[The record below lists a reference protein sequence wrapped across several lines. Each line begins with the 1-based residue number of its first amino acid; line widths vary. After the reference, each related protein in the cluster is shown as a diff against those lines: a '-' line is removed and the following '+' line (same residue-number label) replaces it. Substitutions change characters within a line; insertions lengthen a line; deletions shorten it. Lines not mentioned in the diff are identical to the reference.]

1 VNPPLLEIRLLGELE
16 VARGGRALELPP
28 SKRTRA
34 LLGYLAALAA
44 AAVPGA
50 AHSRTRLCE
59 LLWEGPADPRAALRW
74 SLTKLRPLVDDDGG
88 GGPRL
93 CCDRE
98 HVRLLAT
105 VPGTEIDLAAV
116 RALLAGGLAQAP
128 VDDLG
133 RAAARFRGDFLAGLE
148 LPDCYRFQEWLSA
161 EREELRRLHTAI
173 LAALV
178 ERLAGTPVAALRHA
192 RAWVAVNPLDE
203 AAQAAVVRLLGEM
216 GLEHEAQAQYESCRR
231 MLRQELAAVPSAAL
245 EEARRS
251 LGRVPSRRRPE
262 DDRQPDNPIAAHA
275 AAGEP
280 GRTRAQAAPAAAPAP
295 AVEALSRRAPA
306 MVGRS
311 RELAELTGLL
321 DVAAAGQSAGLAL
334 LLGEPGIGKSTLLG
348 ELSAAAR
355 ARGGLVL
362 DGRAFE
368 AEAMRPYGVWIDALR
383 GAPLATLGAPLRAG
397 LAPLMFELG
406 PTTPSAA
413 SDRGRL
419 FDAVVALLRGL
430 APPSAGSPPVV
441 VVVLDDLQW
450 IDDASAAL
458 LHYVV
463 RRQGGM
469 RLFCVAAAR
478 AGELADCPAALR
490 LVRALARERRLRRF
504 ELAALDPLET
514 AELARSVAPRAD
526 GARVYDES
534 RGNPLFALEV
544 ARALAL
550 GEDTV
555 SGTLGGL
562 ISDRLSRLG
571 RGARELL
578 PWAAA
583 FGRELAADGL
593 AGVTGLVASDL
604 VAGIAE
610 LERHGILRGA
620 ASGGQEGALDFVHDL
635 IRKVAY
641 EQISASRRRFI
652 HLRIAQTLSARPDPD
667 GGNAGEIARHAA
679 LGGDY
684 ELAARAAIT
693 AGERCLRLFAPVAA
707 SELAEAGLQHVRT
720 LPEPTRLCLRMDLYK
735 VFVHATLGRRR
746 QGELERELVG
756 LVEQAGGASLHPQ
769 VQIGLY
775 LLSVLSEESGDGA
788 RAQAYALQA
797 SELSR
802 AADPLTAV
810 RALANTG
817 RCLAQLERDPRR
829 ATSLLLEAQELATA
843 IGAAVIDLPWG
854 LGLTRLFAGEEEAAA
869 RYLEQALNMARQTQ
883 DHWAEYECMARL
895 SMIDLEQGRP
905 APALRRAAELRAA
918 AARLGEGS
926 EAPMAET
933 LEALARLELGEDAA
947 SGLLETAIERLRLID
962 TKGLL
967 AYAQILAAEI
977 DLAAGRLAAAERRA
991 MEALG
996 AARTVER
1003 RSQVV
1008 LARTILARIALR
1020 EGDRDAAM
1028 DHLAVARGDACDPER
1043 VSARARRAVERLA
1056 AELAST

>member
-1 VNPPLLEIRLLGELE
+1 MNPPLLEIRLLGELE
-16 VARGGRALELPP
+16 VARGGRPLDLPP

-44 AAVPGA
+44 SGAPGGA
-50 AHSRTRLCE
+50 PSRARLCE

-74 SLTKLRPLVDDDGG
+74 SLTKLRPLVDDVGG
-88 GGPRL
+88 CPRL

-98 HVRLLAT
+98 HVRLLTT

-116 RALLAGGLAQAP
+116 RALHAGGLAPAP
-128 VDDLG
+128 IDDLC

-216 GLEHEAQAQYESCRR
+216 GLEHEALAQYESCRR
-231 MLRQELAAVPSAAL
+231 MLRQELAALPSAAL
-245 EEARRS
+245 VEARRA
-251 LGRVPSRRRPE
+251 LGRIPSRRRQE
-262 DDRQPDNPIAAHA
+262 DDRYPGNPLFEQA
-275 AAGEP
+275 AAVEP
-280 GRTRAQAAPAAAPAP
+280 QQPSSQAPPAPAAA
-295 AVEALSRRAPA
+295 ALSQRAWA
-306 MVGRS
+306 LVGRS

-321 DVAAAGQSAGLAL
+321 DTAEAGQSRGLAL
-334 LLGEPGIGKSTLLG
+334 LLGEPGIGKSRLLG
-348 ELSAAAR
+348 ELSAEAR
-355 ARGGLVL
+355 LRGGLVL

-368 AEAMRPYGVWIDALR
+368 AEAVRPYGPWIDALR
-383 GAPLATLGAPLRAG
+383 SAPLPALAAPLRAD
-397 LAPLMFELG
+397 LAPLSVELG
-406 PTTPSAA
+406 PTTGSSTS
-413 SDRGRL
+413 SDRSRL
-419 FDAVVALLRGL
+419 FDAVVALLSGP
-430 APPSAGSPPVV
+430 APPFAADPPVV

-469 RLFCVAAAR
+469 RLLCVAAAR

-504 ELAALDPLET
+504 ELTPLDALET
-514 AELARSVAPRAD
+514 AELARSVAPLAD

-550 GEDTV
+550 GEDTL

-562 ISDRLSRLG
+562 IGDRLSRIG

-583 FGRELAADGL
+583 FGREFAADWL
-593 AGVTGLVASDL
+593 ASVTGLAASDL

-620 ASGGQEGALDFVHDL
+620 AAGGQEGALDFAHDL
-635 IRKVAY
+635 IRKAAY
-641 EQISASRRRFI
+641 QQVSASRRRFI
-652 HLRIAQTLSARPDPD
+652 HLRIAQTLSPLPDPD

-684 ELAARAAIT
+684 ELAARAAVT
-693 AGERCLRLFAPVAA
+693 AGERCVRLFAPVEA
-707 SELAEAGLQHVRT
+707 SELAEAGLQHVRN

-746 QGELERELVG
+746 QRELAQELVG
-756 LVEQAGGASLHPQ
+756 LVEQAGGARLHAQ
-769 VQIGLY
+769 VQTGLY

-788 RAQAYALQA
+788 RAQAYSLQA

-802 AADPLTAV
+802 AADPVTAV

-817 RCLAQLERDPRR
+817 RCLGQLERDHRR
-829 ATSLLLEAQELATA
+829 ATSLLREAQALAPG
-843 IGAAVIDLPWG
+843 IGATVIDLPWG
-854 LGLTRLFAGEEEAAA
+854 LGLTRLFAGEEAAAA
-869 RYLEQALNMARQTQ
+869 RFLDEALHLARQSQ
-883 DHWAEYECMARL
+883 DHWAEYECMSRL

-905 APALRRAAELRAA
+905 APALRRSAELRAA

-933 LEALARLELGEDAA
+933 LEVLARLALGEEAA
-947 SGLLETAIERLRLID
+947 TGLLETALARLRLID

-967 AYAQILAAEI
+967 AYAQNLAAEI
-977 DLAAGRLAAAERRA
+977 DLAAGRLAGAEWRA

-1003 RSQVV
+1003 RSQLV
-1008 LARTILARIALR
+1008 LARAMLGRIALLA
-1020 EGDRDAAM
+1020 GDRDAAK

-1056 AELAST
+1056 TEVATA

>member
-1 VNPPLLEIRLLGELE
+1 MNPPLLEIRLLGELE
-16 VARGGRALELPP
+16 VARGGRALGLPP

-34 LLGYLAALAA
+34 LLGYLTALAA
-44 AAVPGA
+44 SGGPPGG
-50 AHSRTRLCE
+50 AHSRARLCE

-74 SLTKLRPLVDDDGG
+74 SLTKLRPLVDDVGG
-88 GGPRL
+88 CPRL

-105 VPGTEIDLAAV
+105 PPGTEIDLAAV
-116 RALLAGGLAQAP
+116 RALLAGGLAP
-128 VDDLG
+128 MPIDDLC

-161 EREELRRLHTAI
+161 EREELRRLHTSV

-178 ERLAGTPVAALRHA
+178 ERLAGTPAAALRHA

-216 GLEHEAQAQYESCRR
+216 GLEHEALAQYESCRR
-231 MLRQELAAVPSAAL
+231 MLRQELAAVPSTAL
-245 EEARRS
+245 EEARRA
-251 LGRVPSRRRPE
+251 LGRVPSRRRQE
-262 DDRQPDNPIAAHA
+262 DDRYPGNPLCEQA
-275 AAGEP
+275 AAVEP
-280 GRTRAQAAPAAAPAP
+280 RRPSSQAAPAP
-295 AVEALSRRAPA
+295 AAAASSQRAWAL
-306 MVGRS
+306 VGRS

-321 DVAAAGQSAGLAL
+321 AAAEAGQARGLAL
-334 LLGEPGIGKSTLLG
+334 LLGEPGIGKSRLLG

-355 ARGGLVL
+355 LRGGLVL

-368 AEAMRPYGVWIDALR
+368 AEAVRPYGAWIDALR
-383 GAPLATLGAPLRAG
+383 SAPLPALAAPLRAD
-397 LAPLMFELG
+397 LAPLIVELG
-406 PTTPSAA
+406 PTTDLSAA

-419 FDAVVALLRGL
+419 FDAVVALLSSPAPTL
-430 APPSAGSPPVV
+430 AGNPPVV
-441 VVVLDDLQW
+441 VVLLDDLQW

-469 RLFCVAAAR
+469 RLLCVAAAR

-504 ELAALDPLET
+504 ELSPLDELATAA
-514 AELARSVAPRAD
+514 LARSVAPQAD

-534 RGNPLFALEV
+534 QGNPLFALEV

-550 GEDTV
+550 GRDTLA
-555 SGTLGGL
+555 GTLGGL
-562 ISDRLSRLG
+562 IGDRLSRVG
-571 RGARELL
+571 RLARELL

-583 FGRELAADGL
+583 FGREFFADWLAS
-593 AGVTGLVASDL
+593 VTGLAASDL

-620 ASGGQEGALDFVHDL
+620 ATGGQEGALDFAHDL
-635 IRKVAY
+635 IRKAAY
-641 EQISASRRRFI
+641 QQVSASRRRFI
-652 HLRIAQTLSARPDPD
+652 HLRIAQTLSPLPDPD

-684 ELAARAAIT
+684 ELATRAAVT
-693 AGERCLRLFAPVAA
+693 AGERCLRLFAPVEA
-707 SELAEAGLQHVRT
+707 SELAEAGLQHVRN

-746 QGELERELVG
+746 QRELAQELVG
-756 LVEQAGGASLHPQ
+756 LVEQAGGSSLHAQ
-769 VQIGLY
+769 VQTGLY
-775 LLSVLSEESGDGA
+775 LLSVLSEESGDDA
-788 RAQAYALQA
+788 RAQAYSLQA

-802 AADPLTAV
+802 AADPVTAV

-817 RCLAQLERDPRR
+817 RCLGQLERDHRR
-829 ATSLLLEAQELATA
+829 ATSLLVEAQALALG
-843 IGAAVIDLPWG
+843 IGTTVIDLPWG
-854 LGLTRLFAGEEEAAA
+854 LGLTRLFAGKEAAAA
-869 RYLEQALNMARQTQ
+869 RYLEEALHLARQTQ
-883 DHWAEYECMARL
+883 DHWAEYECMSRL
-895 SMIDLEQGRP
+895 SMIDLEQGCP
-905 APALRRAAELRAA
+905 APALRRSAELRAA

-926 EAPMAET
+926 EVPMAET
-933 LEALARLELGEDAA
+933 LEVLARLALGEDAA
-947 SGLLETAIERLRLID
+947 SGLLEAALERLRLID

-967 AYAQILAAEI
+967 AYAQNLAAEI
-977 DLAAGRLAAAERRA
+977 DLAAGRLAGAERRA
-991 MEALG
+991 TEALG

-1008 LARTILARIALR
+1008 LARAMLARIALL
-1020 EGDRDAAM
+1020 EGDREAAK

-1056 AELAST
+1056 TELAMT